1 MKKNLFLTALL
12 ALTLTAQATLY
23 SYDFTSI
30 NTAIPD
36 GNPVGL
42 ANSHTI
48 DLGTLPSGTTTSL
61 VNVDVRLNLSGG
73 YNGDL
78 YGYLVLQS
86 ADSSTTTTILLNRI
100 GQVGGDFGNS
110 GAGINVTLSNGG
122 ATDIHSVTGASAVS
136 GTYQPDGNGSLAFGG
151 ANANGTWTLFLADL
165 SGGDISTLVSWGMD
179 ISVVPEPITYAL
191 LIIGAAM
198 TGLVLYRRH
207 ARA

>member
-1 MKKNLFLTALL
+1 M
-12 ALTLTAQATLY
+12 
-23 SYDFTSI
+23 D
-30 NTAIPD
+30 
-36 GNPVGL
+36 
-42 ANSHTI
+42 
-48 DLGTLPSGTTTSL
+48 GTTTSI
-61 VNVDVRLNLSGG
+61 VNVDVRLNISGG

-100 GQVGGDFGNS
+100 GQTGGDFGNS

-122 ATDIHSVTGASAVS
+122 ATDIHNAAFGAVS

-151 ANANGTWTLFLADL
+151 ANANGTWTLFLADM

-179 ISVVPEPITYAL
+179 ISVVPEPITWAL
-191 LIIGAAM
+191 LIAGVAM
-198 TGLVLYRRH
+198 TGLVLYRRQV